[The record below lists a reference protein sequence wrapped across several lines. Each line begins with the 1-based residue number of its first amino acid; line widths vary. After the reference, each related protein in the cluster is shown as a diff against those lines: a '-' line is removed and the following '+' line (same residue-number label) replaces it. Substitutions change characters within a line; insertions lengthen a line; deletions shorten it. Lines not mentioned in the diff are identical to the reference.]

1 MPATNEDA
9 ALSYQSGD
17 FCLLIWDSYNTN
29 SADALKSLAEIL
41 KVKEEKTGQVS
52 LNINA
57 LEMEGWEARDYTTEV
72 LKSAADLYSFDDPTP
87 RAALH
92 CIQACVDYL
101 ACVCH
106 QSTSDMNENLK
117 IISRSFVTHGYKEI
131 EVEE

>member
-41 KVKEEKTGQVS
+41 KVKEEKTGQVTLK
-52 LNINA
+52 LNA
-57 LEMEGWEARDYTTEV
+57 MAMEGWEGRDYANEI
-72 LKSAADLYSFDDPTP
+72 LKEAAELYGFDSASPIAVM
-87 RAALH
+87 R
-92 CIQACVDYL
+92 CIQHCVNYL
-101 ACVCH
+101 ANVCH
-106 QSTSDMNENLK
+106 QSTSDMSTNIEIVN
-117 IISRSFVTHGYKEI
+117 RSFATHGYKKI